1 MVRAAKELARTSV
14 PFGHQLG
21 AFVRAPVVEHF
32 DRAVLAAHH
41 DHVLVTHPCGVKVSR
56 LGHLA
61 LVADI
66 DPGAAIDTF
75 HLEIEY
81 GGVGVDPLVH
91 TIGPDKA
98 GQLFVRH
105 HHKSLS

>member
-1 MVRAAKELARTSV
+1 MAY
-14 PFGHQLG
+14 
-21 AFVRAPVVEHF
+21 
-32 DRAVLAAHH
+32 
-41 DHVLVTHPCGVKVSR
+41 
-56 LGHLA
+56 
-61 LVADI
+61 I
-66 DPGAAIDTF
+66 DPGAAIDTV

-91 TIGPDKA
+91 TVGPDKA